1 MNKRLEEAIARV
13 YELPDDRQEAAALL
27 LLVFLKNR
35 DPWLELT
42 PEQIAMVDTRM
53 DAQGDNAT
61 PEEVEAFF
69 AKFKI

>member
-27 LLVFLKNR
+27 LLAFLENR

>member
-13 YELPDDRQEAAALL
+13 YELPEDRQEMAALL
-27 LLVFLKNR
+27 LLAFLENR

-42 PEQIAMVDTRM
+42 PEQVAEVDARI
-53 DAQGDNAT
+53 DDPGDYAT

-69 AKFKI
+69 AKFKT

>member
-13 YELPDDRQEAAALL
+13 YELPEDRQEAAALL
-27 LLVFLKNR
+27 LLAFLENR

-42 PEQIAMVDTRM
+42 PEQIAMVDART
-53 DAQGDNAT
+53 DAEDDCAT

-69 AKFKI
+69 AKFKT